1 MNKSNKIIA
10 WLMGGAAAIGAAL
23 GGGYYASRTAQ
34 VPAPA
39 ETTQAQTAVTPLA
52 EAPATE
58 APKTN
63 EPVVDADM
71 PEAADAAEAAGTPKF
86 DVLRVEK
93 DGSAVIAG
101 SAGPDTK
108 VDLMSNGEVIGTA
121 KAGPSG
127 DFAIVLDKP
136 LTPGAYEL
144 SLRTTDAA
152 GASVTSQETGIVNLP
167 QGDGELV
174 AMVAKP
180 GEASRVM
187 QAGEPAATET
197 QVAAVEPAPAAEATA
212 PAAETTAP
220 AADAAAP
227 AAEAAAP
234 AADAAAP
241 AAGSGKPVLVSAV
254 DYEDGKVYVA
264 GTGEPGRS
272 VNIYIDDL
280 LTGTAKV
287 GPDGSYL
294 LEAPAT
300 LIPGTHK
307 IRADQLSADGSQ
319 VAERAEVPL
328 VHEAPAAVAENT
340 VKPMEPDGTAT
351 QAPAAAPA
359 EAPAASTTTTTEAPA
374 SSTTTTAEAPAASTA
389 TTTEAPAASTTTTAE
404 APAAST
410 ATTEAPAASTTT
422 TTEAPA
428 SSTTTTAEAPAAST
442 TTTTE
447 APAAST
453 TTTAEAPAAATAEA
467 PAAAATTEAPAAETA
482 TATEAPAATAEA
494 PAAAATTEAPA
505 AEVAAIKTG
514 ASVIIRRGDNLWRI
528 SKRMLGKGIRY
539 TTIYEANRDQI
550 KNPRL
555 IYPGQVFQVP
565 GGQEPPT

>member
-23 GGGYYASRTAQ
+23 GGGYYASRTAPA
-34 VPAPA
+34 PAPA
-39 ETTQAQTAVTPLA
+39 ETTQAQSAVAPSA

-63 EPVVDADM
+63 EPVVDSDA
-71 PEAADAAEAAGTPKF
+71 PEAADATGEATPTF

-93 DGSAVIAG
+93 DGSAVVAG

-108 VDLMSNGEVIGTA
+108 VDLISNGEVIGTT
-121 KAGPSG
+121 KAGPTG

-136 LTPGAYEL
+136 LMPGAHEL

-167 QGDGELV
+167 KGEGELV
-174 AMVAKP
+174 AMVSKP
-180 GEASRVM
+180 GEATRVM
-187 QAGEPAATET
+187 QAGEPAAADT
-197 QVAAVEPAPAAEATA
+197 QVAAAEPAADTAAPAAETVAPAAETATAPAETTSPAADATAAPAAEATA
-212 PAAETTAP
+212 PAADANPPVAEATAP
-220 AADAAAP
+220 AADANAP
-227 AAEAAAP
+227 AAEATAP
-234 AADAAAP
+234 AADANAP
-241 AAGSGKPVLVSAV
+241 AIDSGKPVLLSAV
-254 DYEDGKVYVA
+254 DYEDGKAYVA
-264 GTGEPGRS
+264 GTGEPGRA

-280 LTGTAKV
+280 LIGTTKV

-294 LEAPAT
+294 LEAPTT
-300 LIPGTHK
+300 LVPGTHT

-328 VHEAPAAVAENT
+328 VHEAPVAVAENT
-340 VKPMEPDGTAT
+340 VKPEEPVAT
-351 QAPAAAPA
+351 
-359 EAPAASTTTTTEAPA
+359 TTTTTEAPA
-374 SSTTTTAEAPAASTA
+374 AASTEAPAAETA
-389 TTTEAPAASTTTTAE
+389 TTTEAPASAATGE
-404 APAAST
+404 APAAAST
-410 ATTEAPAASTTT
+410 QAPAA
-422 TTEAPA
+422 A
-428 SSTTTTAEAPAAST
+428 T

-447 APAAST
+447 APAASST
-453 TTTAEAPAAATAEA
+453 EAPAAADTAGTTEA
-467 PAAAATTEAPAAETA
+467 PAAAATETPAAETA
-482 TATEAPAATAEA
+482 T
-494 PAAAATTEAPA
+494 TTEAPA
-505 AEVAAIKTG
+505 VATIEEPGVIKTG

-528 SKRMLGKGIRY
+528 SRRMLGKGIRY

-565 GGQEPPT
+565 GAEEPPK